1 MKKTYINPLIKMSEM
16 LAAQPLAESLPKSDD
31 EVPGESALGKD
42 NAWDDEVNITPNL
55 WDE

>member
-42 NAWDDEVNITPNL
+42 NAWDDEIEITPNV